1 MHFIQYIFGFISG
14 DFFKLHAQIQVNIR
28 TIIPKIPGI
37 NKQNVVLASDI
48 LTGKVQAGKNTVVCG
63 GGMIGGETATHLAMT
78 KRLDFNNRQVTVI
91 EIKSDIAVDEEYTR
105 RIELYKLLDELKI
118 NLMTDTKVVEI
129 QDDGVVVEVNGEL
142 EKLSCETIVLA
153 IWLFT

>member
-1 MHFIQYIFGFISG
+1 
-14 DFFKLHAQIQVNIR
+14 
-28 TIIPKIPGI
+28 
-37 NKQNVVLASDI
+37 
-48 LTGKVQAGKNTVVCG
+48 
-63 GGMIGGETATHLAMT
+63 MIGGETATHLAMT